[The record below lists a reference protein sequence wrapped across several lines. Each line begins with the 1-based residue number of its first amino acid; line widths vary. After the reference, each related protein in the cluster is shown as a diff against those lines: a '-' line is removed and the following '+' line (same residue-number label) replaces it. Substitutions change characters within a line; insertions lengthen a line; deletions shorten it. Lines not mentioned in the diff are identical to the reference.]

1 MDCRDHAQIINR
13 QSWDHIK
20 SCQPESINYPSKNN
34 TGSENNYTNDN
45 KNKEKERQNK
55 TKLKKSSQKNKK
67 EKCVLILG
75 SSVLKTWMSMNLR

>member
-1 MDCRDHAQIINR
+1 M
-13 QSWDHIK
+13 
-20 SCQPESINYPSKNN
+20 
-34 TGSENNYTNDN
+34 GSENNYTNDN